1 MELTNWKTAY
11 KVEKYG
17 NSNFGL
23 EIRVAVDRP
32 LNENDEMAMYKI
44 ADDAEAALM
53 TETMRLSPVA
63 QEKKKDERTKLLAL
77 FSDKVDEHGAGRD
90 IYVEEIPNGYCSR
103 WCCTQIPWY
112 KVTTRKGVITLGWRK
127 RVIQIAWEPS
137 VNTVAEKLFPEET
150 STKYDRM
157 IHAWGYEK
165 AQEYITKLL
174 S

>member
-11 KVEKYG
+11 KIEKFG

-63 QEKKKDERTKLLAL
+63 REKKEDERVKLIAL
-77 FSDKVDEHGAGRD
+77 FGDAPILVR
-90 IYVEEIPNGYCSR
+90 EIPNGYCSR
-103 WCCTQIPWY
+103 WCCSQIPWY
-112 KVTTRKGVITLGWRK
+112 TVTTKKGVITLGWRK
-127 RVIQIAWEPS
+127 RVIEITWEPS
-137 VNTVAEKLFPEET
+137 VNTVAERLFPGEDC
-150 STKYDRM
+150 TKMDRL